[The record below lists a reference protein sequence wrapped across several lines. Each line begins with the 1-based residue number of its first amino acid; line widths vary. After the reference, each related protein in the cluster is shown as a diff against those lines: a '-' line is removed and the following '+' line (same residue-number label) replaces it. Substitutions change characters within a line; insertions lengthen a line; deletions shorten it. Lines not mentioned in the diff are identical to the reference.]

1 MNLNEKI
8 CYMLEYAGKGI
19 AKPFKNTMNAPALT
33 SSHFVH
39 TNGNRVQILKVIHKE
54 RIGLCLCMC

>member
-1 MNLNEKI
+1 MLYGHQMVIFESFKMNLNEKI

-33 SSHFVH
+33 S
-39 TNGNRVQILKVIHKE
+39 
-54 RIGLCLCMC
+54 